1 MATVKG
7 PTTRKKKLLMKAKM
21 LLLLAY
27 GHLAQTEALGD
38 LGTDVTL
45 TSGHVLNASK
55 KRDEA
60 FPTLAPHRRDMV
72 KREEALPA
80 EKDL

>member
-1 MATVKG
+1 
-7 PTTRKKKLLMKAKM
+7 MKAKM
-21 LLLLAY
+21 LLLLAH

-38 LGTDVTL
+38 LETDVTL
-45 TSGHVLNASK
+45 TSVHILNASK

-60 FPTLAPHRRDMV
+60 FPMLAPHREDM

>member
-1 MATVKG
+1 METVKG
-7 PTTRKKKLLMKAKM
+7 PTTRKKKLLMEAKR
-21 LLLLAY
+21 LLLLAH

-38 LGTDVTL
+38 LETDVTL
-45 TSGHVLNASK
+45 TSVQILNASK

-60 FPTLAPHRRDMV
+60 FPMLAPHREDVM

-80 EKDL
+80 EKYL